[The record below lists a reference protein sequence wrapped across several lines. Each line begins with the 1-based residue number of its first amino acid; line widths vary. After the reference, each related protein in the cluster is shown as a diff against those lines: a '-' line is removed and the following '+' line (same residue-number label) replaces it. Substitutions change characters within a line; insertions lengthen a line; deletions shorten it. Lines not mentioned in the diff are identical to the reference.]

1 MPEHIGMDE
10 AKDIVKKPRQGAV
23 LRSFTRPRFFPE
35 VDTREPEA
43 KKSKRASAEDPGK
56 ESFYLSFYLF
66 LITLSTYVGR
76 NFRSI
81 LYFCDM
87 VVLYIQAIT
96 SLSHNLRSGCKRD
109 STGTAHG
116 EEIHPRGQHSRR
128 STLGSHSRP
137 SIEAPLRSSIFLM
150 HLGKALFS
158 TELLQEICIHE

>member
-35 VDTREPEA
+35 VDTREPSA
-43 KKSKRASAEDPGK
+43 KKTKGASAEDPGK
-56 ESFYLSFYLF
+56 ESSIYF

-76 NFRSI
+76 KFSEHTI
-81 LYFCDM
+81 FCDM
-87 VVLYIQAIT
+87 VVLYIHA
-96 SLSHNLRSGCKRD
+96 SKANHNLRFGCTRD
-109 STGTAHG
+109 STSTAHR

-128 STLGSHSRP
+128 STLGSCSRP
-137 SIEAPLRSSIFLM
+137 SIKAPLRSSIFFM
-150 HLGKALFS
+150 HLGEALIS